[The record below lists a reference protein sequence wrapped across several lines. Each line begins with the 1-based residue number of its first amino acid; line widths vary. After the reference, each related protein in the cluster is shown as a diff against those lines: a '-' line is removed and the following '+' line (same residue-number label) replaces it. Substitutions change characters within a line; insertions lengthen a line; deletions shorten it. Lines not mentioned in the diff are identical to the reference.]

1 MTTID
6 QLNQLLSFRYACK
19 AFDAQKTLA
28 PETKDALLKSLPLT
42 PSSFGMQLWKF
53 FIIEDA
59 EVRQKLKE
67 VSWGQSQV
75 TDSDFHIVFA
85 VETTFDE
92 ARIDKWVDHMA
103 TVQGTPEEAANG
115 LRGAIKGF
123 TADWSDAKKQEWAKL
138 QSYIALGQ
146 FMTSAAL
153 LEVDTCPME
162 GIDHAAYDEILGL
175 KEKGYTTAVACSVGY
190 RSAEDKYAS
199 APKARFAYDE
209 MVEVI

>member
-1 MTTID
+1 MTSIER
-6 QLNQLLSFRYACK
+6 LNKLLSFRYACK
-19 AFDAQKTLA
+19 SFDADKELSL
-28 PETKDALLKSLPLT
+28 ETKDALLQSLPMT

-53 FIIEDA
+53 FIIEDPA
-59 EVRQKLKE
+59 IRQQLKE
-67 VSWGQSQV
+67 VSWGQTQV

-92 ARIDKWVDHMA
+92 ARIDKWVDLMA
-103 TVQGTPEEAANG
+103 EIQDTPAESANG

-123 TADWSDAKKQEWAKL
+123 TADWTDEKKQEWAKL

-175 KEKGYTTAVACSVGY
+175 KAKGYTTAVACSVGY
-190 RSAEDKYAS
+190 RSPEDKYAS
-199 APKARFAYDE
+199 APKARFPYDE
-209 MVEVI
+209 MIEVV